1 MEYEINQEK
10 LDLFRSMR
18 PAAGDEQRKT
28 AAANMCKPFVTILEG
43 GDAIQFERWLR
54 KLDSIFAGVRRR
66 QECPHNANV

>member
-10 LDLFRSMR
+10 LDLFRSVR

-43 GDAIQFERWLR
+43 GGQFNLSDGSE
-54 KLDSIFAGVRRR
+54 
-66 QECPHNANV
+66 N